1 MEDSLPSVSVVV
13 PALDAADKIGDALRS
28 IREQDYPEI
37 VEVIVAAGDGVTGD
51 TAAGMGA
58 IVVDNPSGRTPNGL
72 NLAIAMAKG
81 EVVVRCD
88 AQSILPRGY
97 VSRAVE
103 TMRRSGATN
112 VGGMQVPVGVTFW
125 EKAIAAAM
133 ASHLGAGDA
142 RYRTGGNEGPVETVY
157 LGVFERA
164 SLESLGGFDEDFQR
178 NQDYELNHR
187 ILESG
192 GVVWFDPQLRVEYR
206 PRGSLG
212 ELWRQYLQYGRAKKL
227 FAARHPQGLRWR
239 QLAPPLLV
247 IGLLLGL
254 IAGLVWPWAFL
265 VPGLYLA
272 ALAVGVAMMPRR
284 LGANAGTIP
293 ALATMHLAWGLGFL
307 GWGETDRG

>member
-1 MEDSLPSVSVVV
+1 MEESLPSVSVVV
-13 PALDAADKIGDALRS
+13 PALDAADKIGEALRS
-28 IREQDYPEI
+28 IDEQDYPKI
-37 VEVIVAAGDGVTGD
+37 VEVIVAAGDEATGE
-51 TAAGMGA
+51 TATGLGA
-58 IVVDNPSGRTPNGL
+58 TVVDNPSGRTPNGL
-72 NLAIAMAKG
+72 NLAIAKATG

-88 AQSILPRGY
+88 AQSILPKGY

-125 EKAIAAAM
+125 ERAIAAAM
-133 ASHLGAGDA
+133 ASPLGAGDA
-142 RYRTGGNEGPVETVY
+142 RYRTGGEAGPVETVY
-157 LGVFERA
+157 LGVFERTT
-164 SLESLGGFDEDFQR
+164 LERLGGFDEEFQR

-192 GVVWFDPQLRVEYR
+192 GVVWFDPELRVEYR
-206 PRGSLG
+206 PRGSLR
-212 ELWRQYLQYGRAKKL
+212 ELWSQYLQYGRAKKL
-227 FAARHPQGLRWR
+227 FAARHPHGLRWR

-265 VPGLYLA
+265 IPGLYVG
-272 ALAVGVAMMPRR
+272 ALVVGVATMPRR
-284 LGANAGTIP
+284 LGANPGTIP
-293 ALATMHLAWGLGFL
+293 ALATMHVAWGLGFL